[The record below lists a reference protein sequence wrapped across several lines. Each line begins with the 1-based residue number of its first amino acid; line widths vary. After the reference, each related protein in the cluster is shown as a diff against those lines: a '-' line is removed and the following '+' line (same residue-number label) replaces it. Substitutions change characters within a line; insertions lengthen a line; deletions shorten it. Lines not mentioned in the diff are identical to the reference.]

1 LEKLI
6 KKGAEADLYLIRWLD
21 LPAVRKVRVPKPYFQ
36 PQLDQAIRSHRTSQE
51 AIFLRK
57 ARECGVST
65 PLVYFVDPKRAEL
78 IMQFIEGERLKE
90 ALLTRGDEEC
100 VELCREMGRV
110 IALLHSHD
118 IMHSDLTPS
127 NFIISKGRLV
137 ALDFGLS
144 FISKKLEDRAVDLH
158 LLKGVLISTYTE
170 KADLYFNSVLEGY
183 SSIHGE
189 AFVNT
194 LKAKIRE
201 IERRGRYARV
211 V

>member
-1 LEKLI
+1 MEKLI
-6 KKGAEADLYLIRWLD
+6 KKGAEADLFLIEWLNR
-21 LPAVRKVRVPKPYFQ
+21 PAVKKVRVPKPYFH

-51 AIFLRK
+51 AIFLKK
-57 ARECGVST
+57 ARECGAPT
-65 PLVYFVDPKRAEL
+65 PLVYFVDPLRAEL
-78 IMQFIEGERLKE
+78 IMQYIDGERLKE
-90 ALLTRGDEEC
+90 ALLTRSADDC

-110 IALLHSHD
+110 IALLHRGD

-127 NFIISKGRLV
+127 NFILSKGRL
-137 ALDFGLS
+137 LTIDFGLS

-170 KADLYFNSVLEGY
+170 KADLLFNSVLEGY
-183 SSIHGE
+183 GSLLGE
-189 AFVNT
+189 AFANT

>member
-6 KKGAEADLYLIRWLD
+6 KRGAEADLYLIEWLN

-36 PQLDQAIRSHRTSQE
+36 PQLDQAIRSHRTLQE
-51 AIFLRK
+51 ALFLRK

-65 PLVYFVDPKRAEL
+65 PLVYFVDIKGAEL
-78 IMQFIEGERLKE
+78 IMQYFEGERLKE
-90 ALLTRGDEEC
+90 ALSTRGGDEC
-100 VELCREMGRV
+100 IALCKEMGRT

-127 NFIISKGRLV
+127 NFILYRGRLV
-137 ALDFGLS
+137 TIDFGLS
-144 FISKKLEDRAVDLH
+144 FISRKLEDRAVDLH
-158 LLKGVLISTYTE
+158 LLKGVLNSTYTE
-170 KADLYFNSVLEGY
+170 KADLYFTSVLEGY
-183 SSIHGE
+183 GSIFGE
-189 AFVNT
+189 GSVNA
-194 LKAKIRE
+194 LKEKIRE

>member
-6 KKGAEADLYLIRWLD
+6 KKGAEADLYLIKWLD
-21 LPAVRKVRVPKPYFQ
+21 LLAVRKVRVPKPYFQ
-36 PQLDQAIRSHRTSQE
+36 PQLDQAIRSYRTSQE
-51 AIFLRK
+51 ALFLRK

-78 IMQFIEGERLKE
+78 IMQYIEGEWLKE
-90 ALLTRGDEEC
+90 VLLTRSADEC

-127 NFIISKGRLV
+127 NFILSNGRLV

-170 KADLYFNSVLEGY
+170 KADLYFNSTLEGY
-183 SSIHGE
+183 GSIHGE

-211 V
+211 F

>member
-6 KKGAEADLYLIRWLD
+6 KKGAEADLYLINWLN
-21 LPAVRKVRVPKPYFQ
+21 LLAVRKVRVPKPYFQ

-51 AIFLRK
+51 ALFLRK
-57 ARECGVST
+57 ARECGVPT

-78 IMQFIEGERLKE
+78 FMQYIEGERLKE
-90 ALLTRGDEEC
+90 VLLTSSDEEC
-100 VELCREMGRV
+100 VKLCREMGRI

-127 NFIISKGRLV
+127 NFILSKGKLV
-137 ALDFGLS
+137 VLDFGLS

-170 KADLYFNSVLEGY
+170 KADIYFNSVLEGY
-183 SSIHGE
+183 ASLLGE
-189 AFVNT
+189 DTVNT
-194 LKAKIRE
+194 LKAKVRE

>member
-1 LEKLI
+1 MEKLI
-6 KKGAEADLYLIRWLD
+6 KKGAEADLYLINWLN
-21 LPAVRKVRVPKPYFQ
+21 LLAVRKVRVPKPYFQ
-36 PQLDQAIRSHRTSQE
+36 PQLDQAIRSYRTSQE
-51 AIFLRK
+51 ALFLRK

-78 IMQFIEGERLKE
+78 IMQYIEGERLKE
-90 ALLTRGDEEC
+90 VLLTRSGDEC

-118 IMHSDLTPS
+118 IMHNDLTPS
-127 NFIISKGRLV
+127 NFILSKGRLV
-137 ALDFGLS
+137 TIDFGLS

-170 KADLYFNSVLEGY
+170 KADLYFNSTLEGY
-183 SSIHGE
+183 GSIHGE

-194 LKAKIRE
+194 LKTKIRE